1 MNFNKIISLALE
13 EDSAFNDITSN
24 GIIAKDSTA
33 TAVLLAKADG
43 IVCGLDIFKKVFL
56 TVSKKFSFKTYVKDG
71 AKIKKGTVILTM
83 EGPACQLLCAE
94 RTALN
99 FIQQLSGMATLTAK
113 FVEIVKG
120 KKTYIYDTRKT
131 IPGLRHLS
139 KYAVRCGG
147 AKNHRMSL
155 ADMIL
160 IKDNHLAFIKN
171 LTETVKNLRKKHKK
185 ILIQVECENEKNIL
199 DALNAKVDMIMLDN
213 IKDKDLKKF
222 INIIRKNSTKAYKPQ
237 IEISGG
243 MNLKRIKKYANLGI
257 DRISIGMLTHSAPAL
272 DMSLKIKITKPVKQ

>member
-1 MNFNKIISLALE
+1 MNFDKIISLALE
-13 EDSAFNDITSN
+13 EDCAFNDITSK
-24 GIIAKDSTA
+24 GIISKNATA
-33 TAVLLAKADG
+33 TAVLLAKHDG
-43 IVCGLDIFKKVFL
+43 IICGLDIFKKVFL
-56 TVSKKFSFKTYVKDG
+56 KLDKNFSFKTFVKDG
-71 AKIKKGTVILTM
+71 DKIKKGTVILTM
-83 EGPACQLLCAE
+83 KGPAYQMLCAE

-99 FIQQLSGMATLTAK
+99 FIQQLSGMATLTSK
-113 FVEIVKG
+113 FVAVVKG
-120 KKTYIYDTRKT
+120 KKTFIYDTRKT

-139 KYAVRCGG
+139 KYAVKCGG

-160 IKDNHLAFIKN
+160 IKDNHLVFIDN
-171 LTETVKNLRKKHKK
+171 LSETVAKLRKKYKK
-185 ILIQVECENEKNIL
+185 VLIQVECENEKNIK
-199 DALNAKVDMIMLDN
+199 DALDAKVDMIMLDN

-222 INIIRKNSTKAYKPQ
+222 INIIRKNSTKTYKPQ

-272 DMSLKIKITKPVKQ
+272 DISLKIKIIKPSR